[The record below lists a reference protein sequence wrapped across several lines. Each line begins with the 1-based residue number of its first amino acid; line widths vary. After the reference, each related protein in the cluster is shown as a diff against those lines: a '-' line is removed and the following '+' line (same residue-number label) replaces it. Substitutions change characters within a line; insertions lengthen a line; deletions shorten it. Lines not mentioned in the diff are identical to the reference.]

1 MAERTSKQQG
11 RTRLRAATYWA
22 DMAVPLM
29 RLLARIKP
37 AGSASVH
44 RLDPAGYHGKGEDK
58 VGKDVWALF
67 RKAGEEMECI

>member
-1 MAERTSKQQG
+1 
-11 RTRLRAATYWA
+11 
-22 DMAVPLM
+22 MAVPLM